1 MDEALIAEQ
10 DDFHFLVGIGV
21 GLPIVA
27 RYVVLEQAS
36 APDGEVHFVAR
47 RSDPIRPGLVE
58 GCVLLAPVCPLTGVS
73 VQAADAC
80 RRRHPDVL
88 IDDSDAITNVV
99 QKAAGEVSEV
109 LKLAA
114 GKVTDSAKGS
124 NPQV

>member
-10 DDFHFLVGIGV
+10 NDFHFLVGIGV
-21 GLPIVA
+21 RLPVVA

-47 RSDPIRPGLVE
+47 RSDPIGPGFME
-58 GCVLLAPVCPLTGVS
+58 GCILLAPTRPLAGVS

-80 RRRHPDVL
+80 RRRYPDVL
-88 IDDSDAITNVV
+88 IDDRDAIANVI

-109 LKLAA
+109 LKLA
-114 GKVTDSAKGS
+114 
-124 NPQV
+124 